1 MNQVTSKQN
10 TVRDT
15 IQVTA
20 KCQTTL
26 LLDNLWMP
34 IRVIQAGR
42 VFYYLFRDR
51 VTSLDLDLNP
61 YNRDQWLHA
70 QADLVASASYP
81 MISSA
86 RDKWAVPTIAIVN
99 HPFKRDRR
107 VSKKVCLDELLELY
121 DYTCQI
127 CLQQFNRSAFDPREI
142 FNRDH
147 VLPRSKGG
155 PDDDFNIVLACKQCN
170 SQKGSEYPYYNAN
183 GEEIRAKLRTTFSD
197 LAIGSA
203 GIRKEW
209 RPFLFKEAVA

>member
-1 MNQVTSKQN
+1 MTILNDQFKQ
-10 TVRDT
+10 T
-15 IQVTA
+15 ITA

-51 VTSLDLDLNP
+51 ITSLDLDLNP
-61 YNRDQWLHA
+61 YNRNQWIKA
-70 QADLVASASYP
+70 QRDLIASGDYP

-86 RDKWAVPTIAIVN
+86 RDAWAVPTIAIVN

-107 VSKKVCLDELLELY
+107 VSKKICLDELLELY
-121 DYTCQI
+121 NYTCQI
-127 CLQQFNRSAFDPREI
+127 CLQQFNRNAFDPREI

-155 PDDDFNIVLACKQCN
+155 SDDDFNIVLACKQCN
-170 SQKGSEYPYYNAN
+170 SLKGSQYPYYNAN
-183 GEEIRAKLRTTFSD
+183 GDEIRAKLRTRFSD
-197 LAIGSA
+197 LAIGAA

>member
-1 MNQVTSKQN
+1 MNNTTSNQN
-10 TVRDT
+10 PSGAVIR
-15 IQVTA
+15 VTA

-51 VTSLDLDLNP
+51 VTCLDMDLNP
-61 YNRDQWLHA
+61 YNKHQWINA
-70 QADLVASASYP
+70 QINLADSANYPTLASAKN
-81 MISSA
+81 A
-86 RDKWAVPTIAIVN
+86 WAVPTIAVVN

-107 VSKKVCLDELLELY
+107 VTKKICLDELLELY
-121 DYTCQI
+121 DDTCQI
-127 CLQQFNRSAFDPREI
+127 CLQQFNRSAFDPKEI

-155 PDDDFNIVLACKQCN
+155 PDDDFNIVLACKRCN
-170 SQKGSEYPYYNAN
+170 SQKGAEYPYYNAN
-183 GEEIRAKLRTTFSD
+183 GDEIQAKLRTRFSD
-197 LAIGSA
+197 LEIGAA

-209 RPFLFKEAVA
+209 RPFLFKKFAA